1 MSAGLDALAAV
12 IAERAAGHGARL
24 FVGDDGRVAI
34 FVTLQD
40 PGGEPATHEPLQEG
54 YRAGALAELGA
65 IVGAVPGMR
74 EALQAHARAAPVR
87 RLVDGVI
94 A

>member
-1 MSAGLDALAAV
+1 MSAELEALAAV
-12 IAERAAGHGARL
+12 IIDRAAGHGAKL
-24 FVGDDGRVAI
+24 FIGDDGQVTM
-34 FVTLQD
+34 FVTLA
-40 PGGEPATHEPLQEG
+40 EPCENPRPYNPRHEG

-74 EALQAHARAAPVR
+74 AALQAHARAAPVR

>member
-1 MSAGLDALAAV
+1 MSAGLSALAAV

-34 FVTLQD
+34 FVTLQQPGDD
-40 PGGEPATHEPLQEG
+40 PPPHDPLQEG

-74 EALQAHARAAPVR
+74 EALQAHARAVPAR